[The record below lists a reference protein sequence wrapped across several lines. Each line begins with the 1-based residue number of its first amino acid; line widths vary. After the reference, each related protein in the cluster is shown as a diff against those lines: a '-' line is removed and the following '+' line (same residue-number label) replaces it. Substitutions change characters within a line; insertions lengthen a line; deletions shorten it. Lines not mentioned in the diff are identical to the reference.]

1 MEGMELPA
9 VRRVAGVAVFCMLL
23 AAAGQASENEVHKI
37 AEAVDHH
44 YNHLESLQTTFSE
57 SYQGAGISRLESGTL
72 WLKRPGKMRWEYHQP
87 REKLF
92 VSDGKTAWFY
102 VPGDQQARKTP
113 AKKLDDL
120 RSPLRYLL
128 GKTRLEKEFAGLSL
142 APDAVPS
149 EPGDVVLRG
158 VPKNM
163 ADRVAQVWL
172 EITPQHRIRRVV
184 IEEVDGAV
192 TEFRFREPQ
201 ENVSITDER
210 FRFRPPPGVETIET
224 EDLAP

>member
-1 MEGMELPA
+1 MA
-9 VRRVAGVAVFCMLL
+9 ILL
-23 AAAGQASENEVHKI
+23 LFAISAFAQNDVHKI
-37 AEAVDHH
+37 AEAVDQH
-44 YNHLESLQTTFSE
+44 YNHLESLQTAFSE
-57 SYQGAGISRLESGTL
+57 SYQGAGIGRIESGTL

-128 GKTRLEKEFAGLSL
+128 GKTKLEKEFAGLSL
-142 APDAVPS
+142 APDALAS
-149 EPGDVVLRG
+149 TPGDVVLRG

-163 ADRVAQVWL
+163 ADRVSQVLL
-172 EITPQHRIRRVV
+172 EITPEHRIRRVV

-192 TEFRFREPQ
+192 TEFRFSEQQ
-201 ENVSITDER
+201 ENVSIAEER
-210 FRFRPPPGVETIET
+210 FRFRPPPAVETIESQ
-224 EDLAP
+224 DLAP